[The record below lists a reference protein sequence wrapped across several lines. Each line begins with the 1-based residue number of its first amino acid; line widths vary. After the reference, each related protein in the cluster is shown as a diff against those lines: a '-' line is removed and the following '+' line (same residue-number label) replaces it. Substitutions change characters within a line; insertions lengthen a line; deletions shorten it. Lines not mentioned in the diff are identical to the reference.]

1 MQNLQPWIADGTAIE
16 LIVRL
21 ALGALAC
28 VLAIISWTRTRTLDW
43 FFVIAAI
50 IASYAGTLYRALKAF
65 GLFPSGDLLVAGAS
79 LGILISDN
87 LPILLLTFA
96 CFFYVRSRK

>member
-1 MQNLQPWIADGTAIE
+1 MENLQPLIADGTAIE

-28 VLAIISWTRTRTLDW
+28 VLAIVSWTRTRTLDW

-50 IASYAGTLYRALKAF
+50 LASYAGTLYRALKAF
-65 GLFPSGDLLVAGAS
+65 GLFPKGDLLVYGAS
-79 LGILISDN
+79 LGIILSDN
-87 LPILLLTFA
+87 FPILLLAFA
-96 CFFYVRSRK
+96 CFFYVRNRK